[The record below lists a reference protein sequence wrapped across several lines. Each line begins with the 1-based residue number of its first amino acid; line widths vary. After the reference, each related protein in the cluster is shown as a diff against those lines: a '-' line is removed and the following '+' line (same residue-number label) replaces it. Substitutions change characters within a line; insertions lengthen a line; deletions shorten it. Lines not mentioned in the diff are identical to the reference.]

1 MYTFIYK
8 VVPPAIDPWGTA
20 AEADRQDALVIM
32 TGVTVVV
39 VVFVV
44 AVWTKIKH
52 KFTFCQ

>member
-20 AEADRQDALVIM
+20 AEADRQDALVII

-44 AVWTKIKH
+44 AVWTKIKA
-52 KFTFCQ
+52 